1 MTDNH
6 TNDEQIEEKDTGTQ
20 GDQSAQDSTQK
31 TVTIGALQE
40 QIQMLQKQ
48 LEEQGG
54 ITKRAQYDYINLKM
68 DFDRWSRQK
77 DEEAKTAHIDTLIDV
92 VKKFL
97 PFVEDL
103 RKSLENISP
112 DHKEDP
118 LTKGVEIVYS
128 KFLQTLSSM
137 KVKPIES
144 IGQTPDS
151 YMHDPV
157 SMQPTDD
164 DSMKGKI
171 IAEFAKGFIYDDG
184 QTKKVITASKVVIG
198 Q

>member
-1 MTDNH
+1 MAEDVVK
-6 TNDEQIEEKDTGTQ
+6 DWQIEQQDKGTQ
-20 GDQSAQDSTQK
+20 WDQSAQDSTQK
-31 TVTIGALQE
+31 TVTIDALQE

-68 DFDRWSRQK
+68 DFDRWMRLK
-77 DEEAKTAHIDTLIDV
+77 EEQDKTAKIDVTIDV

-103 RKSLENISP
+103 RKSLDNIWT

-128 KFLQTLSSM
+128 KFLQTLDSM
-137 KVKPIES
+137 KVKQIES
-144 IGQTPDS
+144 MGQSPDS

-164 DSMKGKI
+164 ENMKGKI
-171 IAEFAKGFIYDDG
+171 VAEFSKWFIYDDG